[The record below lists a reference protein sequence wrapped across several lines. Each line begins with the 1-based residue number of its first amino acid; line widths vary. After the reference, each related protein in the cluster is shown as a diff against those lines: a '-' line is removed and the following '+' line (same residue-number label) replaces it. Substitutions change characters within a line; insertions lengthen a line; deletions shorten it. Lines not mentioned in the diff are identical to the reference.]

1 MRSHAHGKKRD
12 VLLLKSPAVATMFFM
27 LLSPALK
34 AQASSLLIEDMTW
47 TEVRDTIAAGKT
59 TAIYYAASTEQN
71 GPGVALGKHVFI
83 AHYLAPLIA
92 AQLGNALVYPTMP
105 FAPTGDWGLTEPGV
119 IDPAKKKGHMRY
131 AGSVNLAEEIFGAV
145 AHDVALSA
153 ISAGFKNIVLMCDHG
168 GAAQSQLATVA
179 EKMNKEWSPK
189 GIHVYYIPD
198 LYYKEKELMKEYMQ
212 KHGLPVDSHAGT
224 DDTSELL
231 YLDKMVNGKTSKW
244 VHSANLVNAR
254 EGDGTGVDGDQ
265 TKATVEM
272 GKMFTDAKVSFAV
285 NQIKQ
290 VIAAGK

>member
-1 MRSHAHGKKRD
+1 MKFLAIST
-12 VLLLKSPAVATMFFM
+12 VLLM
-27 LLSPALK
+27 LLIPALK
-34 AQASSLLIEDMTW
+34 AQTTSLLVEDMTW
-47 TEVRDTIAAGKT
+47 TEVRDAISSGKT

-71 GPGVALGKHVFI
+71 GPGMALGKHVFI
-83 AHYLAPLIA
+83 AHYLSQTIA

-105 FAPTGDWGLTEPGV
+105 FAPTGDWGLSELGV

-131 AGSVNLAEEIFGAV
+131 AGSVNLSDETFGAV

-153 ISAGFKNIVLMCDHG
+153 ISAGFKNVVLMCDHG
-168 GAAQSQLATVA
+168 GAAQSQLGKVA
-179 EKMNKEWSPK
+179 AAMNEEWSPK

-198 LYYKEKELMKEYMQ
+198 LYYKEKEVMKDYMQ

-224 DDTSELL
+224 DDTSELM
-231 YLDKMVNGKTSKW
+231 YVDKMVNGKSSKW
-244 VHSANLVNAR
+244 IRPSQLIKAH

-265 TKATVEM
+265 TKATLEL

-290 VIAAGK
+290 LTAAGK